1 MLSIDEGRTMKKNK
15 DEILE
20 AATELQKQADELPP
34 HGMFGDNAEDIEQM
48 ENWASELHV
57 GPPVSMN
64 HSLASSGSEPAN
76 AVQLSKIFHS
86 TCCQ

>member
-1 MLSIDEGRTMKKNK
+1 MKKNK

-48 ENWASELHV
+48 ENWASELRTAAE
-57 GPPVSMN
+57 G
-64 HSLASSGSEPAN
+64 GSAFDEDVILWLDGRPSDIDDA
-76 AVQLSKIFHS
+76 F
-86 TCCQ
+86 